1 MNAQPLPLQG
11 IKVLDLSMLL
21 PGPLCSL
28 YLADLGAEV
37 IKLEHP
43 RFQDGS
49 RTLIQNAAGLP
60 FLYLLLNANKKSI
73 TLNVKKAA
81 ARELLFRLLADTD
94 ILMEGFRPDA
104 MAIMGLGYEEL
115 HERFPRLIYC
125 GLYGYGRG
133 APNGPHAGHDANFLA
148 LAGVLGLTG
157 AGSGAEAEAEPGAG
171 SEAGA
176 GVGAET
182 GTGTVAGVGV
192 GPLTKSGPL
201 TGAAAP
207 ALPGFQLA
215 DVGGGSLVALSA
227 ILAALLQREKTGLGQ
242 RIDVSMMAASLQF
255 ACVSLASHWAS
266 GQSPRQGQALLT
278 GGRPQYAI
286 YPLRDGRHVVLAALE
301 EPFFRAF
308 CRQAGLD
315 GELGQLELVPEN
327 DATIKAIL
335 TDFFLA
341 RTQQDLEALFNNKDA
356 CLTLIRDLDE
366 VMADPYLQERGLLFH
381 LQHPR
386 FGDIPQLGL
395 PWQASAAPPATR
407 LPPPELGQHNA
418 EIYQRLGY
426 SLEDIEHFHKANII

>member
-1 MNAQPLPLQG
+1 MNAQPPPLQG

-60 FLYLLLNANKKSI
+60 ILYLLLNANKKSI

-104 MAIMGLGYEEL
+104 MATMGLGYEEL
-115 HERFPRLIYC
+115 RERFPRLIYC

-157 AGSGAEAEAEPGAG
+157 AGAEAEAEAEAGPG
-171 SEAGA
+171 AGA
-176 GVGAET
+176 GVGI
-182 GTGTVAGVGV
+182 GNGTVAGVGV
-192 GPLTKSGPL
+192 RPGTKSGPL

-242 RIDVSMMAASLQF
+242 RIDISMMAASLQF
-255 ACVSLASHWAS
+255 ACVSLAAHWAN
-266 GQSPRQGQALLT
+266 GPSPRQGQALLT

-286 YPLRDGRHVVLAALE
+286 YPLRDGRHVVLAAME

-315 GELGQLELVPEN
+315 GNLSQLALVPEN

-366 VMADPYLQERGLLFH
+366 VMADPYLRERGQLFH
-381 LQHPR
+381 LHHPR

-395 PWQASAAPPATR
+395 PWQASAAPPAAR

-418 EIYQRLGY
+418 EIYRRLGY

>member
-49 RTLIQNAAGLP
+49 RTLIKNAAGLP

-104 MAIMGLGYEEL
+104 MATMGLGYEEL

-148 LAGVLGLTG
+148 LAGVLGLTS
-157 AGSGAEAEAEPGAG
+157 AGSVAEAEAEPGAG
-171 SEAGA
+171 SVAGA
-176 GVGAET
+176 GVGTET

-192 GPLTKSGPL
+192 GPVTKSGPL

-227 ILAALLQREKTGLGQ
+227 ILAALLLREKTGLGQ
-242 RIDVSMMAASLQF
+242 RIDISMMAASLQF

-301 EPFFRAF
+301 EPFFRTF

-315 GELGQLELVPEN
+315 GELGQLALVPEN

-335 TDFFLA
+335 SDFFLA

-366 VMADPYLQERGLLFH
+366 VMADPYLRERGLLFH

-395 PWQASAAPPATR
+395 PWQASAAPPAAR
-407 LPPPELGQHNA
+407 LPPPELGQHSA

-426 SLEDIEHFHKANII
+426 SLEDIEHFHQANII

>member
-1 MNAQPLPLQG
+1 MNAQPPPLQG

-60 FLYLLLNANKKSI
+60 ILYLLLNANKKSI

-104 MAIMGLGYEEL
+104 MATMGLGYEEL
-115 HERFPRLIYC
+115 RERFPRLIYC

-157 AGSGAEAEAEPGAG
+157 AGAEAEAEAEAGPGAC
-171 SEAGA
+171 A
-176 GVGAET
+176 GVGI
-182 GTGTVAGVGV
+182 GNGTVAGVGV
-192 GPLTKSGPL
+192 RPGTKSGPL

-242 RIDVSMMAASLQF
+242 RIDISMMAASLQF
-255 ACVSLASHWAS
+255 ACVSLAAHWAN
-266 GQSPRQGQALLT
+266 GPSPRQGQALLT

-315 GELGQLELVPEN
+315 GKLDQLALVPEN

-381 LQHPR
+381 LHHPH

-395 PWQASAAPPATR
+395 PWQASAAPPAAR

-418 EIYQRLGY
+418 EIYRRLGY

>member
-1 MNAQPLPLQG
+1 MNAQPPPLQG

-60 FLYLLLNANKKSI
+60 ILYLLLNANKKSI

-104 MAIMGLGYEEL
+104 MATMGLGYEEL
-115 HERFPRLIYC
+115 RERFPRLIYC

-157 AGSGAEAEAEPGAG
+157 AGAEAEAEAEAGPG
-171 SEAGA
+171 AGA
-176 GVGAET
+176 GVGI
-182 GTGTVAGVGV
+182 GNGTVAGVGV
-192 GPLTKSGPL
+192 RPGTKSGPL

-242 RIDVSMMAASLQF
+242 RIDISMMAASLQF
-255 ACVSLASHWAS
+255 ACVSLAAHWAN
-266 GQSPRQGQALLT
+266 GPSPRQGQALLT

-315 GELGQLELVPEN
+315 GNLSQLALVPEN
-327 DATIKAIL
+327 DARIKAIL

-366 VMADPYLQERGLLFH
+366 VMADPYLRERGQLFH
-381 LQHPR
+381 LHHPR

-395 PWQASAAPPATR
+395 PWQASAAPPAAR

-418 EIYQRLGY
+418 EIYRRLGY

>member
-1 MNAQPLPLQG
+1 MNAQPRPLQG

-104 MAIMGLGYEEL
+104 MATMGLGYEEL

-133 APNGPHAGHDANFLA
+133 APNGHHAGHDANFLA

-157 AGSGAEAEAEPGAG
+157 AGPGAG
-171 SEAGA
+171 SGASA
-176 GVGAET
+176 GVGT
-182 GTGTVAGVGV
+182 GTGTG
-192 GPLTKSGPL
+192 TQSGPL

-242 RIDVSMMAASLQF
+242 RIDISMMAASLQF

-315 GELGQLELVPEN
+315 GELGPLALIPEN

-366 VMADPYLQERGLLFH
+366 VMADPYLHKRGLLFH
-381 LQHPR
+381 LHHPR

-395 PWQASAAPPATR
+395 PWQASAAPPAAR

-426 SLEDIEHFHKANII
+426 SLEDIAHFHQANII

>member
-49 RTLIQNAAGLP
+49 RTLIQNANGLP

-73 TLNVKKAA
+73 TLNVKKVA

-104 MAIMGLGYEEL
+104 MATMGLGYEEL

-148 LAGVLGLTG
+148 QAGVLGLTG
-157 AGSGAEAEAEPGAG
+157 AGSGAEAEAEPGDG
-171 SEAGA
+171 SGAGA
-176 GVGAET
+176 GVGT
-182 GTGTVAGVGV
+182 GTGT
-192 GPLTKSGPL
+192 L

-227 ILAALLQREKTGLGQ
+227 ILAALLQRERTGLGQ
-242 RIDVSMMAASLQF
+242 RIDISMMAASLQF

-315 GELGQLELVPEN
+315 GELGQLALKPEN
-327 DATIKAIL
+327 DAAIKAIL

-381 LQHPR
+381 LHHPR

-395 PWQASAAPPATR
+395 PWQASAAPPAAR

-426 SLEDIEHFHKANII
+426 SLEDIEHFHQANII

>member
-60 FLYLLLNANKKSI
+60 ILYLLLNANKKSI

-104 MAIMGLGYEEL
+104 MATMGLGYEEL
-115 HERFPRLIYC
+115 RERFPRLIYC

-157 AGSGAEAEAEPGAG
+157 AGAGAEAEAEPGAG

-176 GVGAET
+176 GVGTET

-192 GPLTKSGPL
+192 GPVTKSGPL

-242 RIDVSMMAASLQF
+242 RIDISMMAASLQF

-315 GELGQLELVPEN
+315 GNLSQLALVPEN
-327 DATIKAIL
+327 DARIKAIL

-395 PWQASAAPPATR
+395 PWQASAAPPAAR

-426 SLEDIEHFHKANII
+426 SLEDIEHFHQANII

>member
-1 MNAQPLPLQG
+1 MNAQPPPLQG

-60 FLYLLLNANKKSI
+60 ILYLLLNANKKSI

-104 MAIMGLGYEEL
+104 MATMGLGYEEL
-115 HERFPRLIYC
+115 RERFPRLIYC

-157 AGSGAEAEAEPGAG
+157 AGAEAEAEAEAGPG
-171 SEAGA
+171 AGA
-176 GVGAET
+176 GVGI
-182 GTGTVAGVGV
+182 GNGTVAGVGV
-192 GPLTKSGPL
+192 RPGTKSGPL

-242 RIDVSMMAASLQF
+242 RIDISMMAASLQF
-255 ACVSLASHWAS
+255 ACVSLAAHWAN
-266 GQSPRQGQALLT
+266 GPSPRQGQALLT

-286 YPLRDGRHVVLAALE
+286 YPLRNGRHVVLAALE

-315 GELGQLELVPEN
+315 GKLDQLALVPEN

-381 LQHPR
+381 LHHPH

-395 PWQASAAPPATR
+395 PWQASAAPPAAR

-418 EIYQRLGY
+418 EIYRRLGY

>member
-1 MNAQPLPLQG
+1 MNAQPPPLQG

-60 FLYLLLNANKKSI
+60 ILYLLLNANKKSI

-104 MAIMGLGYEEL
+104 MATMGLGYEEL
-115 HERFPRLIYC
+115 RERFPRLIYC

-157 AGSGAEAEAEPGAG
+157 AGAEAEAEAEAGPG
-171 SEAGA
+171 AGA
-176 GVGAET
+176 GVGI
-182 GTGTVAGVGV
+182 GNGTVAGVGV
-192 GPLTKSGPL
+192 RPGTKSGPL

-242 RIDVSMMAASLQF
+242 RIDISMMAASLQF
-255 ACVSLASHWAS
+255 ACVSLAAHWAN
-266 GQSPRQGQALLT
+266 GPSPRQGQALLT

-315 GELGQLELVPEN
+315 GNLSQLALVPEN

-366 VMADPYLQERGLLFH
+366 VMADPYLRERGQLFH
-381 LQHPR
+381 LHHPR

-395 PWQASAAPPATR
+395 PWQASAAPPAAR

-418 EIYQRLGY
+418 EIYRRLGY

>member
-1 MNAQPLPLQG
+1 MNAQPPPLQG

-60 FLYLLLNANKKSI
+60 ILYLLLNANKKSI

-94 ILMEGFRPDA
+94 ILMEGFRPNA
-104 MAIMGLGYEEL
+104 MATMGLGYEEL
-115 HERFPRLIYC
+115 RERFPRLIYC

-157 AGSGAEAEAEPGAG
+157 AGAEAEAEAEAGPG
-171 SEAGA
+171 AGA
-176 GVGAET
+176 GVGI
-182 GTGTVAGVGV
+182 GNGTVAGVGV
-192 GPLTKSGPL
+192 RPGTKSGPL

-242 RIDVSMMAASLQF
+242 RIDISMMAASLQF
-255 ACVSLASHWAS
+255 ACVSLAAHWAN
-266 GQSPRQGQALLT
+266 GPSPRQGHALLT

-315 GELGQLELVPEN
+315 GKLGQLALIPEN
-327 DATIKAIL
+327 DAAIKAIL
-335 TDFFLA
+335 SDFFLA
-341 RTQQDLEALFNNKDA
+341 RTQQDLEALLNNKDA